1 MKDKYKTM
9 LARAISEGGIDEGME
24 QIIQLIIS
32 YDVNDDE
39 WLWAAAAWLAFNS
52 MHDAEEE
59 E

>member
-1 MKDKYKTM
+1 MKDKYKKM
-9 LARAISEGGIDEGME
+9 IARAISEGGLDEGLE

-32 YDVNDDE
+32 YDVNDEE

-59 E
+59 

>member
-1 MKDKYKTM
+1 M